1 MKKVLI
7 IAFCILN
14 FFTACVK
21 KDEGI
26 ETLGVFNEQVTG
38 FEGTVK
44 YLNGKTVNNY
54 PLRLIGGD
62 YGASISVSQTG
73 NISVNTSPDAV
84 GIYAESDDKG
94 KFKVTVKNKDFPL
107 WNGFLAGEGFFVNSV
122 FEEYFPLITEVEKPF
137 KTTNANC
144 VYGKVKK
151 VDVVLYETAK
161 LILKSTDIQV
171 PYDKIEIRGVVKNV
185 FSSEKFDI
193 FIEQSILEP
202 GSLFGKEYYIKPN
215 EPIELTVNIFKDNRL
230 SETRK
235 MIMPM
240 NKFRNYIL
248 IN

>member
-26 ETLGVFNEQVTG
+26 ETLGVFDEQITG

-54 PLRLIGGD
+54 PLRLIGGE
-62 YGASISVSQTG
+62 YGVSISVGQTG
-73 NISVNTSPDAV
+73 NINVNTSPNAV
-84 GIYAESDDKG
+84 GIYTESDDKG

-107 WNGFLAGEGFFVNSV
+107 WNGFLAAEGYFLNSV
-122 FEEYFPLITEVEKPF
+122 YEEYLPVITELENSYQNNP
-137 KTTNANC
+137 ANC

-151 VDVVLYETAK
+151 VDVVLYESAK
-161 LILKSTDIQV
+161 LILRSSDIQV
-171 PYDKIEIRGVVKNV
+171 PYDKIEIRGVVKEIVSN
-185 FSSEKFDI
+185 EKFDI

-202 GSLFGKEYYIKPN
+202 STLFIKEYYIKPN
-215 EPIELTVNIFKDNRL
+215 EPVELSVSIYKDNKI
-230 SETRK
+230 ETRK
-235 MIMPM
+235 IIMPM

>member
-7 IAFCILN
+7 ITFCILN

-26 ETLGVFNEQVTG
+26 ETLGNFNDQETG

-54 PLRLIGGD
+54 PLRLIGGE
-62 YGASISVSQTG
+62 YGVSISVGQTG
-73 NISVNTSPDAV
+73 PINVNTLPNAV
-84 GIYAESDDKG
+84 GIYTESDDKG

-107 WNGFLAGEGFFVNSV
+107 WNGFLSGEGYFLNTVY
-122 FEEYFPLITEVEKPF
+122 EEYLPAIIELENSYKSNP
-137 KTTNANC
+137 ANC
-144 VYGKVKK
+144 VYGKIKK
-151 VDVVLYETAK
+151 VDVVLYESAR
-161 LILKSTDIQV
+161 LILRTTDVRV
-171 PYDKIEIRGVVKNV
+171 PYDKIEIRGVVKEV

-193 FIEQSILEP
+193 FIERSILEP
-202 GSLFGKEYYIKPN
+202 STQFIKEYIIKPN
-215 EPIELTVNIFKDNRL
+215 EPIELSVSIYKDNKI
-230 SETRK
+230 ETRK
-235 MIMPM
+235 IIMPM